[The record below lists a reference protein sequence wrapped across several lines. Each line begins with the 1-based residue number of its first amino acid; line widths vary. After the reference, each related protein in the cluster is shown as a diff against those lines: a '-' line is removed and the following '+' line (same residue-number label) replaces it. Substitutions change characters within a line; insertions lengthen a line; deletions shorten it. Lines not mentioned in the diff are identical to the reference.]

1 MSERGRTV
9 STVVFFIM
17 VGLLAIYGLCEAIVR
32 FVSWL
37 WIPKDMRPITLVRA
51 DNPQELTPLT
61 IELWEEKEGHPVCFW
76 SPRAQEQEEKRIS
89 LSNLNEIL
97 LFLTE

>member
-1 MSERGRTV
+1 M
-9 STVVFFIM
+9 STVVFFVI
-17 VGLLAIYGLCEAIVR
+17 VGVFAVYGLCEAIVR

-37 WIPKDMRPITLVRA
+37 WIPKGMKPVTLVRC
-51 DNPQELTPLT
+51 DDLQELTPLT
-61 IELWEEKEGHPVCFW
+61 AELWEEKEGHFVRFW
-76 SPRAQEQEEKRIS
+76 SPDAKPDEEGRIS

>member
-1 MSERGRTV
+1 M
-9 STVVFFIM
+9 STVVFFVM
-17 VGLLAIYGLCEAIVR
+17 VGLFAIYGLCEGIVR

-37 WIPKDMRPITLVRA
+37 WIPKEMKPVTLVRCE
-51 DNPQELTPLT
+51 NLSVLTPLT
-61 IELWEEKEGHPVCFW
+61 VELWEEKEGHPVTFW
-76 SPRAQEQEEKRIS
+76 SVEANENEGRRIS